1 MEKQKTKKIVN
12 IIEWIVIGIF
22 GVFFLFVIVFAS
34 KSPTGNASGS
44 VFGFETRLVLSSSM
58 DAPKDFYKGKDYKV
72 KSIEAGSVVFIKDCN
87 YQNETKKE
95 KFYASLTTGDV
106 VTYYSKVTNVY
117 VTHRIVEVEKTSDNV
132 IYTILGDNVDSETS
146 ITEKVKKN
154 DNLIVGKVIGKSKA
168 LGWAYTN
175 VFSNKI
181 AMFFIIAVPCF
192 VLAAYEGVKIITIV
206 NAEKKEKAALEA
218 KKREDEIENLQKQIE
233 ELKNKKGGE

>member
-1 MEKQKTKKIVN
+1 MEKKKAKKITN

-34 KSPTGNASGS
+34 KSPTGNSSGS

-58 DAPKDFYKGKDYKV
+58 EADKDFYEGKDYKI

-87 YQNETKKE
+87 YQNEAKKE
-95 KFYASLTTGDV
+95 KFYASLETGDV
-106 VTYYSKVTNVY
+106 VTYFSK
-117 VTHRIVEVEKTSDNV
+117 VEKTESDI
-132 IYTILGDNVDSETS
+132 IYTILGDNVDAETS
-146 ITEKVKKN
+146 ITEKFNKS
-154 DNLIVGKVIGKSKA
+154 DNLIVGEVIGKSKS
-168 LGWAYTN
+168 LGWIYTN

-192 VLAAYEGVKIITIV
+192 VLAAYEGVKIVTIV

-218 KKREDEIENLQKQIE
+218 KKREDEIVNLQKQIE
-233 ELKNKKGGE
+233 ELKNKNGGGE

>member
-1 MEKQKTKKIVN
+1 MEKQKAKKITN

-34 KSPTGNASGS
+34 KSPTGNSSGS

-58 DAPKDFYKGKDYKV
+58 EADKDFYEGKDYKI

-87 YQNETKKE
+87 YQNEAKKE
-95 KFYASLTTGDV
+95 KFYASLETGDV
-106 VTYYSKVTNVY
+106 V
-117 VTHRIVEVEKTSDNV
+117 RIVEVEKTESDI
-132 IYTILGDNVDSETS
+132 IYTILGDNVYAETS
-146 ITEKVKKN
+146 ITEKVNKN
-154 DNLIVGKVIGKSKA
+154 DNLIVGEVIGKSKS
-168 LGWAYTN
+168 LGWIYTN

-192 VLAAYEGVKIITIV
+192 VLAAYEGVKIVTIV

-218 KKREDEIENLQKQIE
+218 KEREDEIVNLQKQIE

>member
-1 MEKQKTKKIVN
+1 MEKQKAKKITN

-34 KSPTGNASGS
+34 KSPTGNSSGS

-58 DAPKDFYKGKDYKV
+58 EADKDFYKGKDYKI

-87 YQNETKKE
+87 YQNEAKKE
-95 KFYASLTTGDV
+95 KFYASLEAGDV
-106 VTYYSKVTNVY
+106 VTYFSKVTNVY
-117 VTHRIVEVEKTSDNV
+117 VTHRIVEVQKTESDI
-132 IYTILGDNVDSETS
+132 IYTILGDNVYAETS
-146 ITEKVKKN
+146 ITEKVNKN
-154 DNLIVGKVIGKSKA
+154 DNLIVGEVIGKSKS
-168 LGWAYTN
+168 LGWIYTN

-192 VLAAYEGVKIITIV
+192 VLAAYEGVKIVTIV
-206 NAEKKEKAALEA
+206 KAEKKEKAALEA
-218 KKREDEIENLQKQIE
+218 KEREDEIVNLQKQIE